1 MNELMKN
8 WDSTED
14 FLMSIELPNAT
25 QSYAP
30 IGHGV
35 FIDNIKQELSDNNY
49 LIKNAYYKTNNK
61 GLQLTG
67 RYDIVTDNQDF
78 GMSISFSNSYNKTI
92 KAQVASGISSWA
104 CLNGKIFG
112 DISFSRKHTGS
123 VLEELQFNITK
134 CVKNMETEFNKGLY
148 IMDKLK
154 EKEITT
160 KIAAELVG
168 RAFIEQDIITSTQVG
183 IIKDKLTF
191 DENFKE
197 MNAYCLYEHFTEAAK
212 TCHAV
217 TQIKT
222 LKKISDYF
230 VNEFGIL
237 TKEPIQELEYVNL

>member
-1 MNELMKN
+1 MNKLMQN
-8 WDSTED
+8 WNTTED
-14 FLMSIELPNAT
+14 FLCSLELPEKT
-25 QSYAP
+25 SSYSP
-30 IGHGV
+30 IGHCV
-35 FIDNIKQELSDNNY
+35 FIDEIKQELNKNNY
-49 LIKNAYYKTNNK
+49 LIKNAFYKTNQK

-67 RYDIVTDNQDF
+67 RYDIISDRQDF

-123 VLEELQFNITK
+123 VYEELQENIIK
-134 CVKNMETEFNKGLY
+134 CVSNMEKEFDKGLY
-148 IMDKLK
+148 IMDQLK

-160 KIAAELVG
+160 KIAAELTG
-168 RAFIEQDIITSTQVG
+168 RAFIEQDIITATQMG
-183 IIKDKLTF
+183 IIKDRLSF

-212 TCHAV
+212 TCHAT

-222 LKKISDYF
+222 LKNISDYF

-237 TKEPIQELEYVNL
+237 TEIPVKELEYA